1 MARNSDHK
9 LRLRI
14 ADEAAKIIAEEDVAD
29 YQLAKQKACKRMGFS
44 EKTPLPRNAE
54 VEQALLERQ
63 RLFASEQHTEVLE
76 HLRRTAVVVM
86 QFLQAFDP
94 YLVGSVLKGTA
105 NHYSDIQLHLFHE
118 DQKSVAIHLIN
129 NEIPYQSIER
139 RQHKEQPDGVPGFSF
154 DWQGVPV
161 EVLVFP
167 LNGIRV
173 APPNPVDGKP
183 IRRASIHKV
192 RELSLEDF

>member
-14 ADEAAKIIAEEDVAD
+14 ADEAAKIIADEDVAD
-29 YQLAKQKACKRMGFS
+29 YQAAKQKACRRMGFS

-63 RLFASEQHTEVLE
+63 SLFASEQHSEVLE
-76 HLRRTAVVVM
+76 HLRRTAVSVM

-129 NEIPYQSIER
+129 NEIVYQSIER

-154 DWQGVPV
+154 DWQGVPI

-173 APPNPVDGKP
+173 APPSPIDGKP
-183 IRRASIHKV
+183 IRRASIQKV
-192 RELSLEDF
+192 RELSLADF